1 LWWDLDTGAI
11 RVVAHRVSRGGA
23 HTVLE
28 AVGLRPP
35 EWRTYHVLMRMPT
48 STADELAER
57 LGLGTDEVAA
67 ALTVLQRRGA
77 VTRTPDDPHRFR
89 AVPPDLAFG
98 PELRRRQRDLAV
110 VEEAVDRLSAEY
122 RNQLALRG
130 TGDLIE
136 VVFGEA
142 IGPRI
147 AELERKAQQEV
158 CAIVKTPTFALEASE
173 NVAELEGLRAGVTFR
188 TIYPRE
194 VLTMPGDPFRL
205 SESVE
210 MGEQARVIG
219 ETPLKMIMVDRSVAV
234 VPVLPAD
241 STEPSALL
249 VYPSGLLDALVA
261 LFEAMWGNATPL
273 LAAPG
278 EAVREANDNAPSPQD
293 LHLLSLLLAG
303 LTDQAI
309 AAQLGLSMRTVQRRV
324 HDLIEL
330 AGVRTRLQLIWRA
343 AHRNWL

>member
-1 LWWDLDTGAI
+1 M
-11 RVVAHRVSRGGA
+11 
-23 HTVLE
+23 LE
-28 AVGLRPP
+28 GVGLEPP
-35 EWRTYHVLMRMPT
+35 EWRAYHVLMRLPT
-48 STADELAER
+48 ATAGELAER
-57 LGLGTDEVAA
+57 LGVGLAEVSTTLA
-67 ALTVLQRRGA
+67 ALLRRGA
-77 VTRTPDDPHRFR
+77 VSRTPDDPHRWR

-98 PELRRRQRDLAV
+98 PELRRRQRSLAV
-110 VEEAVDRLSAEY
+110 IEEAVDRLSAEY

-142 IGPRI
+142 IAPRVQ
-147 AELERKAQQEV
+147 ELQRKAGEEV
-158 CAIVKTPTFALEASE
+158 CAIVKTPTFAVEARE
-173 NVAELEGLRAGVTFR
+173 NQAERDGLAAGIAFR

-194 VLTMPGDPFRL
+194 VLELPGDPFEL
-205 SESVE
+205 AESVRL
-210 MGEQARVIG
+210 GEQARVVA
-219 ETPLKMIMVDRSVAV
+219 ETPLKLIMVDRSVAV
-234 VPVLPAD
+234 VPVLPAE

-261 LFEAMWGNATPL
+261 LFETMWATATPL
-273 LAAPG
+273 LAADRG
-278 EAVREANDNAPSPQD
+278 DVREGAGDAPSPAD

-324 HDLIEL
+324 HGLIEL

-343 AHRNWL
+343 AHRDWI

>member
-1 LWWDLDTGAI
+1 M
-11 RVVAHRVSRGGA
+11 
-23 HTVLE
+23 LE
-28 AVGLRPP
+28 AVGLRPS
-35 EWRTYHVLMRMPT
+35 EWRAYHVLMRLPT
-48 STADELAER
+48 GTAEELAER
-57 LGLGTDEVAA
+57 LGLDIDEVAA
-67 ALTVLQRRGA
+67 ALAVLQRRKA
-77 VTRTPDDPHRFR
+77 VTRTPDDPRRFR

-110 VEEAVDRLSAEY
+110 VEEAVDRLSTEY

-130 TGDLIE
+130 AGELIE

-147 AELERKAQQEV
+147 VELERKAQKEV
-158 CAIVKTPTFALEASE
+158 CGIMKSPTFAMRPSE
-173 NVAELEGLRAGVTFR
+173 NVAEMEGLRAGIAYR
-188 TIYPRE
+188 SIYPRE
-194 VLTMPGDPFRL
+194 VLTIPGDPFEL
-205 SESVE
+205 VKSVRH
-210 MGEQARVIG
+210 GEQARVID
-219 ETPLKMIMVDRSVAV
+219 ETPLKMIMVDRAVAV

-241 STEPSALL
+241 SPEPSALL

-261 LFEAMWGNATPL
+261 LFEAIWENATPL
-273 LAAPG
+273 LATDDAVEPAG
-278 EAVREANDNAPSPQD
+278 ENAPSAQD

-324 HDLIEL
+324 HGLIEL

>member
-1 LWWDLDTGAI
+1 M
-11 RVVAHRVSRGGA
+11 
-23 HTVLE
+23 LE
-28 AVGLRPP
+28 AVGLQPS
-35 EWRTYHVLMRMPT
+35 EWRTYHVLMRLPT
-48 STADELAER
+48 ATAEELAER
-57 LGLGTDEVAA
+57 LGVGAAQISA
-67 ALTVLQRRGA
+67 ALSALHRRGA
-77 VTRTPDDPHRFR
+77 VSRTPDDPRRWR

-98 PELRRRQRDLAV
+98 PELRRRQRDLTV

-130 TGDLIE
+130 AGDLIE

-142 IGPRI
+142 IAPRVQ
-147 AELERKAQQEV
+147 ELQRKAGEEV
-158 CAIVKTPTFALEASE
+158 CAIVKTPTFSLEARE
-173 NVAELEGLRAGVTFR
+173 NQAERDGLAAGIAFR

-194 VLTMPGDPFRL
+194 VLGLPGDPFEL
-205 SESVE
+205 AESVR
-210 MGEQARVIG
+210 MGEQARVVA
-219 ETPLKMIMVDRSVAV
+219 ETPLKLIMVDRSVAV
-234 VPVLPAD
+234 VPVLPAE

-261 LFEAMWGNATPL
+261 LFETMWATATPL
-273 LAAPG
+273 LAASRH
-278 EAVREANDNAPSPQD
+278 EVREAGGDAPSPQD

-324 HDLIEL
+324 HGLIEL

-343 AHRNWL
+343 AHRDWL